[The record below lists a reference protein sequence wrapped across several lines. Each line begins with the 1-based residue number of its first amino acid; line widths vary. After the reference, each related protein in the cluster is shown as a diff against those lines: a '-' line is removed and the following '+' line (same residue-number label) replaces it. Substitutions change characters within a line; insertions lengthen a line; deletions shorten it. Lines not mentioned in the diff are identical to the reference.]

1 MLRASPAS
9 TMPFDGRRQ
18 GRYHT
23 GMRRRIELLRS
34 RTEDSLEFAIE
45 SMMQDRVDSFFKA
58 EEGLEEIARMLA
70 LIEEEL
76 GQVQDL
82 TSALRLQS
90 RLEFVE
96 DRFDELDSEVRERPR
111 RRRRRIDLSGF
122 FRAAGGDGG
131 ETPRGE
137 IQSPAQAFEV
147 LGLEYGS
154 TLTAVTAAF
163 RQRAKELHPDARSGD
178 RSAEPQLR
186 KIIEAYQF
194 LKEHLSLSQTEPPP
208 HV

>member
-1 MLRASPAS
+1 
-9 TMPFDGRRQ
+9 MPFDARRQ
-18 GRYHT
+18 GRYHA

-34 RTEDSLEFAIE
+34 RTEESLDFALD
-45 SMMQDRVDSFFKA
+45 SMMQERVDSFFKV
-58 EEGLEEIARMLA
+58 EEGLEEIARMLG

-76 GQVQDL
+76 GLVQDL
-82 TSALRLQS
+82 ASALRLES

-122 FRAAGGDGG
+122 FRAASGGGD
-131 ETPRGE
+131 PQRGE
-137 IQSPAQAFEV
+137 IRSPAQAFEV

-154 TLTAVTAAF
+154 TLAAVTAAF

-186 KIIEAYQF
+186 QIIEAYQY
-194 LKEHLSLSQTEPPP
+194 LKEHLSLSQTEPPQ
-208 HV
+208 HF

>member
-1 MLRASPAS
+1 
-9 TMPFDGRRQ
+9 MPFDPRRQ
-18 GRYHT
+18 GRYQA

-34 RTEDSLEFAIE
+34 RTEDSLEFALE

-58 EEGLEEIARMLA
+58 EEGLEEITRMLG

-76 GQVQDL
+76 GLIQDL
-82 TSALRLQS
+82 ASAFRLES

-122 FRAAGGDGG
+122 FRAAGGGG
-131 ETPRGE
+131 DNQTRGE
-137 IQSPAQAFEV
+137 INSPAQAFEV
-147 LGLEYGS
+147 LGIEYGS
-154 TLTAVTAAF
+154 SLTVVTAAF

-186 KIIEAYQF
+186 RIIEAYQY

-208 HV
+208 HL